1 MSNEK
6 INYYRGNPK
15 LLTGGEKLDYTKEQI
30 DEIIKC
36 SEDYEYFIYNYVY
49 IKTHKG
55 LEKPEVR
62 QYQQRML
69 ETIHSDNRV
78 LIMAGRQCG
87 KSASIA
93 MYLAWYLC
101 FHSHKTV
108 GIVANKE
115 KVAKLML
122 NTVKNIFINFPLF
135 LKPGVDQWGM
145 TEIKLDNG
153 SVGVVSACSADALT
167 GYSLN
172 VCVVDEVSKIA
183 KNKAND
189 FFDSVLPTVEADPD
203 AKVICCSTP
212 KGLNLW
218 YKMWKEAERG
228 ISGYSTVFVE
238 WNEVPGRDEEWRE
251 KKIAEKGLEYFNQ
264 EFSCMFHGS
273 SSTLVDGAKIKSLP
287 ILRPIKQEYENKF
300 NIYELPNKDHHYIL
314 ICDVCEGVG
323 KDYSV
328 IQVIDYSGETYKQ
341 VAVFRDN
348 TIKPFSFHLVIDKIG
363 RYYNEA
369 LVMIERNSCGAE
381 VADNLM
387 YDLDYPNMYYGDDLG
402 IRTTKKTKSLGC
414 SNLAFLIETD
424 KLLICDYETI
434 NELSKFVYD
443 GKTFKAQDYDDHDD
457 LIMPLVLFAWLAM
470 DKVEAD
476 LWLESTY
483 VDEINKEKQEEVDEF
498 LVLMDYSDC

>member
-1 MSNEK
+1 MNIKNNKYEVYTPNGFRDFDGIRLLNKSELLH
-6 INYYRGNPK
+6 IMFGNGNHIRVTTNH
-15 LLTGGEKLDYTKEQI
+15 LFVSEEQ
-30 DEIIKC
+30 
-36 SEDYEYFIYNYVY
+36 
-49 IKTHKG
+49 
-55 LEKPEVR
+55 
-62 QYQQRML
+62 
-69 ETIHSDNRV
+69 
-78 LIMAGRQCG
+78 
-87 KSASIA
+87 
-93 MYLAWYLC
+93 
-101 FHSHKTV
+101 
-108 GIVANKE
+108 
-115 KVAKLML
+115 
-122 NTVKNIFINFPLF
+122 
-135 LKPGVDQWGM
+135 
-145 TEIKLDNG
+145 
-153 SVGVVSACSADALT
+153 
-167 GYSLN
+167 
-172 VCVVDEVSKIA
+172 
-183 KNKAND
+183 
-189 FFDSVLPTVEADPD
+189 TVEADCLRIGDTIDSESGKQVITNINPIQQNT
-203 AKVICCSTP
+203 KVYDLLEVGGGHLYYT
-212 KGLNLW
+212 N
-218 YKMWKEAERG
+218 G
-228 ISGYSTVFVE
+228 IVSHNCQFY
-238 WNEVPGRDEEWRE
+238 
-251 KKIAEKGLEYFNQ
+251 
-264 EFSCMFHGS
+264 GS

-300 NIYELPNKDHHYIL
+300 NIYELPNKDHRYIL

-348 TIKPFSFHLVIDKIG
+348 TIKPFSFHLIIDKIG
-363 RYYNEA
+363 RYHNEA

-381 VADNLM
+381 VANNLM

-424 KLLICDYETI
+424 KLLLCDYETI

-470 DKVEAD
+470 DKIEAD